1 MNDQSW
7 YYNNK
12 YNNTIIMKS
21 DIYYYNF
28 NYYNFNHPRVI
39 YIYTL
44 IFGSFSMNKCDD
56 FCRMSKLGTGWY
68 IYI

>member
-1 MNDQSW
+1 
-7 YYNNK
+7 
-12 YNNTIIMKS
+12 MKS

-56 FCRMSKLGTGWY
+56 FCRMSKLGTG
-68 IYI
+68 